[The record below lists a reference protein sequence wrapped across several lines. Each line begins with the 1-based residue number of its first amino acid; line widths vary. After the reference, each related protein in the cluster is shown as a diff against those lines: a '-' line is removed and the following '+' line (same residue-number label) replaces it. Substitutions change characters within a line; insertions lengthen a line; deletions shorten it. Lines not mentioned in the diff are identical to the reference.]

1 MKQILPMKKLC
12 LSIFFCVLSAVTMAQ
27 FNGTTVPDVP
37 IVPPTPGFDNQ
48 RPAVDITNTLPDSLI
63 TFQDRGIKDF
73 CVEWLKNVD
82 TNHDG
87 EVSKAEALRTT
98 TLNLMPFRSFIRVIR
113 NYDDL
118 KWFPNLESLSAGSS
132 YVDTLDLRHNPKLT
146 FLRVSECRA
155 LKVVILAEGCQPEI
169 VHEGDWLQEA
179 PRVIYAKEE

>member
-1 MKQILPMKKLC
+1 MKQILTIALMVLC
-12 LSIFFCVLSAVTMAQ
+12 TCATAMAQ

-37 IVPPTPGFDNQ
+37 MVPPTPGFDNQ
-48 RPAVDITNTLPDSLI
+48 QPAVDITKTLPDSLI

-169 VHEGDWLQEA
+169 IHEGGWLQEA
-179 PRVIYAKEE
+179 PKVIYAKEE